1 MNSIVVTGMTCE
13 HCANA
18 VRTEISKLPGVTN
31 VGVDVATGQ
40 VQITGNPEPTIA
52 ALRAAVEDAG
62 YELAR
67 LATWP

>member
-1 MNSIVVTGMTCE
+1 MSVNSIVVTGMTCE

-18 VRTEISKLPGVTN
+18 VRAEISKLPGVSN

-40 VQITGNPEPTIA
+40 VWITSNPDPAIA

-62 YELAR
+62 YELAG
-67 LATWP
+67 